1 MKLSSNYIFFL
12 LLVFIAC
19 KDNTKKATKVTPV
32 KLIVSDTITINGD
45 SKNVSTRKTTYLCY
59 WDKYDNNIL
68 YSNDF
73 KDTKQFTYK
82 IPTKIPVV
90 LRDIDVLGGV
100 NYVLLPG
107 DHISVSSNPQHELLK
122 LEVPKDSIRN
132 NELDFFCA
140 LSKDRNKF
148 VSYQMVA
155 AMKFKWPQ
163 NEVFEEYFINYRYDN
178 YDFVAKYGEAKYKD
192 ELLFLSNYT
201 KSKKISKQ
209 MQGIFTDMI
218 FFKYTA
224 NRLKL
229 DLTLLT
235 KNKLADSLLER
246 DIKLLGTTATKAN
259 YLYLEVFKHALLY
272 YLQIRQEQKQ
282 HPINTLIKQDF
293 TGVTR
298 DYLLFD
304 VVKKAIAGRTYTT
317 AMLDSFNKDCTD
329 QDFKTEISKNLELIS
344 PAKKTIL
351 ITSTG
356 TKITYDDLISQNKGK
371 VIYIDFWA
379 SWCMPCIQQMPYSL
393 KLHHD
398 LEKYPISF
406 VYCSMDES
414 MSSWETKADGLGIG
428 TENSF
433 LVSNNFKSTLAK
445 GFNITT
451 IPRYIIINKAGKV
464 VSVGG
469 YLPNQSSTKA
479 YLLKLIETDK

>member
-1 MKLSSNYIFFL
+1 MKLSSSYLFFL
-12 LLVFIAC
+12 LVVLIGC
-19 KDNTKKATKVTPV
+19 NSNTKKVTKVTPV
-32 KLIVSDTITINGD
+32 KLIVNDTITINGD

-73 KDTKQFTYK
+73 KTTKQFAYK
-82 IPTKIPVV
+82 IPAKSPIV

-107 DHISVSSNPQHELLK
+107 DHLTVSSNPQHELLK

-140 LSKDRNKF
+140 LSKNRDKF
-148 VSYQMVA
+148 VSYQMVTA
-155 AMKFKWPQ
+155 LKFKWPQ

-201 KSKKISKQ
+201 KSKKIGQQ
-209 MQGIFTDMI
+209 MEGIFKDII
-218 FFKYTA
+218 FLKYA
-224 NRLKL
+224 AYRLKL
-229 DLTLLT
+229 DLSLLT
-235 KNKLADSLLER
+235 KNKLADSLLDR
-246 DIKLLGTTATKAN
+246 DIKLLSTKAN
-259 YLYLEVFKHALLY
+259 ETNYLNIEIFKQALSY

-282 HPINTLIKQDF
+282 LPINTLIKQDF

-344 PAKKTIL
+344 PVKKTIL

-414 MSSWETKADGLGIG
+414 ISSWKTKADGLGIG

-445 GFNITT
+445 GFNITA
-451 IPRYIIINKAGKV
+451 IPRYIIVNKAGKV
-464 VSVGG
+464 VSTEG

-479 YLLKLIETDK
+479 YLLKLIETN